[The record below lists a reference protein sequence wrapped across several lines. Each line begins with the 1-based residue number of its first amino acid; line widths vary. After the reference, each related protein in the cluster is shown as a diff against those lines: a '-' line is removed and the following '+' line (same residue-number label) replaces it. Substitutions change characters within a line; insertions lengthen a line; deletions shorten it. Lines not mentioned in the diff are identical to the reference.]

1 MQARQRS
8 SPDCLRLADGTC
20 KAFKRWRALEQLEVL
35 MDTKRFLTAA
45 AVAFITSTS
54 VASAQQSPLPP
65 APAEKIAPPSN
76 DLNSPSSP
84 GVTGAVTNG
93 SGPAHKDN
101 TKPIDEGG
109 RAGELQ
115 ENQGKD
121 TTGKAIP
128 PASRDQNRVR

>member
-1 MQARQRS
+1 
-8 SPDCLRLADGTC
+8 
-20 KAFKRWRALEQLEVL
+20 
-35 MDTKRFLTAA
+35 MDTKWFLTAT
-45 AVAFITSTS
+45 AVAFITSTG

-84 GVTGAVTNG
+84 GVTGTVTNG
-93 SGPAHKDN
+93 AGPAHKDT

-121 TTGKAIP
+121 TNGQAFP
-128 PASRDQNRVR
+128 PASRDQNRVRSEKNSDQKL

>member
-1 MQARQRS
+1 
-8 SPDCLRLADGTC
+8 
-20 KAFKRWRALEQLEVL
+20 
-35 MDTKRFLTAA
+35 MDTKWFLTAT
-45 AVAFITSTS
+45 AVAFITGTG
-54 VASAQQSPLPP
+54 VGSAQQSPLPP

-121 TTGKAIP
+121 TTGQAVP